1 MEENTVK
8 KKKMKGISIKT
19 LNYIMILVAV
29 VLYIFILRSIF
40 GISDKYQALVDSTE
54 DYINCEKDGAL
65 VNQGSDI
72 LTENVRLFVVTG
84 EKGHM
89 DAYFKEA
96 YEDKKRDEALEAL
109 EQFHPG
115 DEVHQYMALAVDVSN
130 ELMNREFYAMRLVA
144 EANQM
149 DIGSLPEQIQNVS
162 LSAQDR
168 EMDAEDKIEKAED
181 MVFGVEYKSA
191 KTRIQDNIN
200 YSLTTILNETRNEQ
214 IASAES
220 LKHEIEKQR
229 LLISIL
235 VVMNIIVFII
245 ISILIVKP
253 LQIYINC
260 IKENKMLETVGAY
273 EFKYLALTY
282 NNIYEINAANEVM
295 LRNKAEKDALTGLL
309 NRGAFDSLRTGL
321 QANACA
327 LALLL
332 IDVDK
337 FKNINDT
344 YGHDVGDKVL
354 KKVANVLNMHFR
366 SNDFIA
372 RIGGDEFSVIM
383 MDIKNISKDTIEGKI
398 MDMNRVLKSGTDGLP
413 KITLSVGVAF
423 SEIGFH
429 KELYK
434 MADTALYKVK
444 ENGRCGCAFYEE

>member
-1 MEENTVK
+1 
-8 KKKMKGISIKT
+8 
-19 LNYIMILVAV
+19 
-29 VLYIFILRSIF
+29 
-40 GISDKYQALVDSTE
+40 
-54 DYINCEKDGAL
+54 
-65 VNQGSDI
+65 
-72 LTENVRLFVVTG
+72 
-84 EKGHM
+84 
-89 DAYFKEA
+89 
-96 YEDKKRDEALEAL
+96 
-109 EQFHPG
+109 
-115 DEVHQYMALAVDVSN
+115 
-130 ELMNREFYAMRLVA
+130 
-144 EANQM
+144 
-149 DIGSLPEQIQNVS
+149 
-162 LSAQDR
+162 
-168 EMDAEDKIEKAED
+168 
-181 MVFGVEYKSA
+181 
-191 KTRIQDNIN
+191 
-200 YSLTTILNETRNEQ
+200 
-214 IASAES
+214 
-220 LKHEIEKQR
+220 
-229 LLISIL
+229 
-235 VVMNIIVFII
+235 
-245 ISILIVKP
+245 
-253 LQIYINC
+253 
-260 IKENKMLETVGAY
+260 MLETVGAY
-273 EFKYLALTY
+273 EFRYLALTY

-321 QANACA
+321 QANACP

-383 MDIKNISKDTIEGKI
+383 MDIKNISKDTIQGKI